1 MAVLAGL
8 FPPALL
14 VSAVGALVFVTREIV
29 TVQAGQKA
37 TDLKVEEG
45 NTKLNTKV
53 DKLDTKVDKLEEG
66 NTKLNTK
73 LDEVL
78 LEIRSSAKVASRTTL
93 SVVEGVKEVEAKLP
107 LKALAYWSQKEV
119 ADYFDK
125 IGFLQYASA
134 ISPIAGVGLVGVTD
148 ARLEALGVH
157 VREHR
162 EIILLKVEAL
172 VQR

>member
-1 MAVLAGL
+1 M
-8 FPPALL
+8 L

-45 NTKLNTKV
+45 NTKL
-53 DKLDTKVDKLEEG
+53 DKLDTKVDKLD
-66 NTKLNTK
+66 TK

>member
-45 NTKLNTKV
+45 NTKV